1 MVKSN
6 LENPCIWK
14 SHACMH
20 PINLDAERSEDQ
32 NLFISITLAFFTST
46 LLTNKFHLST
56 FNGEDHHS
64 FIFVG
69 TKFSLL
75 KYTLFFTLSFS
86 KGCLCFKK
94 AFISLNFVHKHAI
107 VRQQHAYCQPWHC
120 HFFGVNCR
128 FTLSKVHA
136 LSLSFTPFI
145 LIVIYLLLR
154 SIFHPPRV
162 VLLHV
167 RSYVYRDSSY
177 IYLIRGLSNLE
188 RPNKN
193 SKIQWIIVVI

>member
-1 MVKSN
+1 
-6 LENPCIWK
+6 
-14 SHACMH
+14 MH

-32 NLFISITLAFFTST
+32 NLFISFTLVFFTS
-46 LLTNKFHLST
+46 LLTNKFQLST

-64 FIFVG
+64 FFFNLLAL
-69 TKFSLL
+69 TKLSLL
-75 KYTLFFTLSFS
+75 KFPLFSLSFS

-136 LSLSFTPFI
+136 LSLSLTPFI
-145 LIVIYLLLR
+145 FIV
-154 SIFHPPRV
+154 SIFSILPFP
-162 VLLHV
+162 L
-167 RSYVYRDSSY
+167 
-177 IYLIRGLSNLE
+177 GLFYCMFAFIW
-188 RPNKN
+188 R
-193 SKIQWIIVVI
+193 